1 LGGREGG
8 EREERWETFW
18 NLMFPKVIAYVS
30 FMFPQS
36 ANVYVL
42 QFSVKYSKGMELLI
56 KGSKQ
61 VEMIKRTLNYLINL
75 Y

>member
-1 LGGREGG
+1 
-8 EREERWETFW
+8 
-18 NLMFPKVIAYVS
+18 MFP
-30 FMFPQS
+30 PS

-61 VEMIKRTLNYLINL
+61 VEMIKWMLNYLINL
-75 Y
+75 YWMLES